1 MIRNLKEVKDNNFD
15 ITRSADEVRKLSFN
29 DHVCL
34 GCGICESTCPVE
46 AITLNEIAIDSRN
59 RLSNDIYFSGHEK
72 IAQNFHDD
80 FDVQR
85 VTVNESKCVLCGMCS
100 GLCPVDAL
108 VLTIDGV
115 PIREIDAYP
124 HYNAFSEI
132 DDDECVYCKRCEVA
146 CPRDAIVIE
155 RVLPDRADLVTGE
168 INVDDDE
175 CIYCGVCEELCPAEA
190 IVVDKETG
198 KESIVIDKDKCV
210 YCLVCKKACPTN
222 AIKAICRACNYGE
235 YDLDPAKAVVKGN
248 SVIDSELCVYCGWCE
263 GVCPTDA
270 AKVKKPFEGSIVVD
284 DDKCQAC
291 GACVDICQCNALA
304 FPVSSGPGSRM
315 EHVIA
320 YDEYCVR
327 CKACAKACPNGA
339 ITVTRTAVDHTPI
352 NSATWQDALDAIKD

>member
-15 ITRSADEVRKLSFN
+15 ITRDAEEVRNLSFN
-29 DHVCL
+29 DSTCL

-46 AITLNEIAIDSRN
+46 AITLNAIAVDARHRI
-59 RLSNDIYFSGHEK
+59 SNDVYFSGHEK
-72 IAQNFHDD
+72 IAQNFKED

-85 VTVNESKCVLCGMCS
+85 ISIDESKCVLCGMCS

-108 VLTIDGV
+108 VLTIDGT
-115 PIREIDAYP
+115 PIKEIDAYP

-132 DDDECVYCKRCEVA
+132 DDDECIYCKRCEIA

-155 RVLPDRADLVTGE
+155 RILPDRADLVTGE
-168 INVDDDE
+168 IEVDDDE
-175 CIYCGVCEELCPAEA
+175 CIYCGICEELCPAEA

-210 YCLVCKKACPTN
+210 YCLVCKKACPTT
-222 AIKAICRACNYGE
+222 AIKAVCRSCSYGE
-235 YDLDPAKAVVKGN
+235 YDLDPANAVVKGN
-248 SVIDSELCVYCGWCE
+248 SVIDSELCVFCGWCE

-270 AKVKKPFEGSIVVD
+270 AKHKKPFEGSIEID
-284 DDKCQAC
+284 DEKCQAC
-291 GACVDICQCNALA
+291 GACVDICGCNALA
-304 FPVSSGPGSRM
+304 FPASSGPGSRM

-320 YDEYCVR
+320 NGDYCVK

-339 ITVTRTAVDHTPI
+339 ITVKRTEIDHTPI
-352 NSATWQDALDAIKD
+352 SSTTWKEALDAIKD

>member
-15 ITRSADEVRKLSFN
+15 ITRSAEEVRNLSFN

-46 AITLNEIAIDSRN
+46 AITLNAIAVDARHRI
-59 RLSNDIYFSGHEK
+59 SNDVYFSGHEK
-72 IAQNFHDD
+72 IAQNFKDE

-85 VTVNESKCVLCGMCS
+85 VS
-100 GLCPVDAL
+100 
-108 VLTIDGV
+108 
-115 PIREIDAYP
+115 P

-132 DDDECVYCKRCEVA
+132 DDDECIYCKRCEIA

-168 INVDDDE
+168 IDVDDEE

-198 KESIVIDKDKCV
+198 RESIVIDKDKCV
-210 YCLVCKKACPTN
+210 YCLVCKKSCPTN

-235 YDLDPAKAVVKGN
+235 YDLDPAKAAVKGN
-248 SVIDSELCVYCGWCE
+248 SVIDSELCVFCGWCE

-270 AKVKKPFEGSIVVD
+270 AKHKKPFEGSIEID

-291 GACVDICQCNALA
+291 GACVDICGCNALA

-320 YDEYCVR
+320 NNDYCVK

-339 ITVTRTAVDHTPI
+339 ITVKRTEIDHTPI
-352 NSATWQDALDAIKD
+352 SSTTWKEALDAIKD

>member
-15 ITRSADEVRKLSFN
+15 ITRSAEEVRNLSFN

-46 AITLNEIAIDSRN
+46 AITLNAIAVDARHRI
-59 RLSNDIYFSGHEK
+59 SNDVYFSGHEK
-72 IAQNFHDD
+72 IAQNFKDE

-85 VTVNESKCVLCGMCS
+85 ISIDESKCVLCGMWS

-115 PIREIDAYP
+115 PIKEIEAYP

-132 DDDECVYCKRCEVA
+132 DDDECIYCKRCEIA

-168 INVDDDE
+168 
-175 CIYCGVCEELCPAEA
+175 
-190 IVVDKETG
+190 
-198 KESIVIDKDKCV
+198 ESIVIDKDKCV

-235 YDLDPAKAVVKGN
+235 YDLDPAKAAVKGN
-248 SVIDSELCVYCGWCE
+248 SVIDSELCVFCGWCE

-270 AKVKKPFEGSIVVD
+270 AKHKKPFEGSIEID

-320 YDEYCVR
+320 YNDYCVR

-339 ITVTRTAVDHTPI
+339 ITVKRTEIDHTPI
-352 NSATWQDALDAIKD
+352 SSTTWKDALDAIKD

>member
-15 ITRSADEVRKLSFN
+15 ITRSAEEVRNLSFK
-29 DHVCL
+29 DHVCI

-46 AITLNEIAIDSRN
+46 AITLNEIAIDSRVGFET
-59 RLSNDIYFSGHEK
+59 YFSGHDK
-72 IAQNFHDD
+72 IKQNIKEDPD
-80 FDVQR
+80 IQR
-85 VTVNESKCVLCGMCS
+85 VSIDEGKCVLCGMCS

-108 VLTIDGV
+108 ELTIDGV
-115 PIREIDAYP
+115 PIKEIEAYP

-132 DDDECVYCKRCEVA
+132 DDDECIYCKRCEIA

-155 RVLPDRADLVTGE
+155 RILPNRADLVTGE
-168 INVDDDE
+168 IEVDDNE

-210 YCLVCKKACPTN
+210 YCLVCKKSCPTN
-222 AIKAICRACNYGE
+222 AIKAVCRSCSYGE